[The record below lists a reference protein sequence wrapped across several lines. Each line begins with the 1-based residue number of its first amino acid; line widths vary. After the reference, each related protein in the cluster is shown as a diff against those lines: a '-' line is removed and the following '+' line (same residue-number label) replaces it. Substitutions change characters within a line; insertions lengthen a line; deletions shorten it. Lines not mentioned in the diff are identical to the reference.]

1 MKDLN
6 NHSIAYKRILYI
18 KKQMENEDLKK
29 ILNRFTFLCRF
40 ASSFMAVL
48 LYALTTQS
56 LFAQECKKGS
66 IVNLQR
72 SHQNKK
78 ITPSTQPINIGQASE
93 ELRNKFKKIEYKSK
107 SLGKIA
113 SIDEYITKN
122 CINAFAVVK
131 DGKLIYEKYFNW
143 TSETDQLYSASMAKS
158 LTSIM
163 VGVLLDQ
170 GNLKLST
177 KVADIIPELNKSAFA
192 EDTVED
198 LLRMNS
204 SAKLRDCN
212 QNCTDEDN
220 IKLNPMES
228 PRTNTLEYLSKK
240 IEVGNKSFF
249 YSAANTAILGSIIK
263 RISGQE
269 PEKFWAEKVWEPI
282 GAESDGHWITNSRQE
297 LGFQCCYTARARD
310 WLKLG
315 VMLANYGEIN
325 QRRVLSTEYVQAMAS
340 INIKNPMPPYRS
352 EYGLHVW
359 IPRMTP
365 RSDLT
370 VFEMHGLGAQ
380 ALVIDPVEKIVIFQ
394 SGYGQAQNSIFA
406 DWPEFRYAI
415 LNALK

>member
-1 MKDLN
+1 MKDLHN
-6 NHSIAYKRILYI
+6 LPSTNKRLKAI
-18 KKQMENEDLKK
+18 KKQIKNAENKTT
-29 ILNRFTFLCRF
+29 LNHLTSHFRFISTFV
-40 ASSFMAVL
+40 AVL
-48 LYALTTQS
+48 LYALTAQS
-56 LFAQECKKGS
+56 LFAQDCKKGS

-72 SHQNKK
+72 SNQNKK
-78 ITPSTQPINIGQASE
+78 IVPSTQPINLGQASE
-93 ELRNKFKKIEYKSK
+93 ELKNKFKKLEYNSK

-192 EDTVED
+192 DDTVED

-240 IEVGNKSFF
+240 IEIGNKSFF
-249 YSAANTAILGSIIK
+249 YSAANTAILGLIIK
-263 RISGQE
+263 RIGGQE

-325 QRRVLSTEYVQAMAS
+325 QRRVLSAEYVQAMAS
-340 INIKNPMPPYRS
+340 INIKNPMPPHGS

-359 IPRMTP
+359 IPRLTP
-365 RSDLT
+365 RRDLT
-370 VFEMHGLGAQ
+370 VFEMHGLYSQ
-380 ALVIDPVEKIVIFQ
+380 ALVIDPVTKIVIFQ
-394 SGYGQAQNSIFA
+394 SGYQQVQNPTIA

>member
-1 MKDLN
+1 MKDLH

-18 KKQMENEDLKK
+18 KKQMQNEQLKK
-29 ILNRFTFLCRF
+29 ILNRFTYLCRF

-48 LYALTTQS
+48 LYALTAQS

-72 SHQNKK
+72 SNQNKK
-78 ITPSTQPINIGQASE
+78 ITPSAQPINLGQASE
-93 ELRNKFKKIEYKSK
+93 ELKDKVKKIKYNSK
-107 SLGKIA
+107 SMGKIA
-113 SIDEYITKN
+113 SIDEYITKH

-131 DGKLIYEKYFNW
+131 DGKLIYEKYYNW
-143 TSETDQLYSASMAKS
+143 TSATDQLYSASMAKS

-177 KVADIIPELNKSAFA
+177 KVADIIPELDKSAFA

-240 IEVGNKSFF
+240 IEIGNKSFF
-249 YSAANTAILGSIIK
+249 YSAANTAILGLIIK

-269 PEKFWAEKVWEPI
+269 PEKFWAEKVWDPI
-282 GAESDGHWITNSRQE
+282 GAESDGHWITNRRQE
-297 LGFQCCYTARARD
+297 LGFQCCYTATARD

-315 VMLANYGEIN
+315 IMLANYGEIN
-325 QRRVLSTEYVQAMAS
+325 QRRILSAEYVQAMAS
-340 INIKNPMPPYRS
+340 INIKDPLPPHTS

-359 IPRMTP
+359 IPRLTP
-365 RSDLT
+365 RRDLT
-370 VFEMHGLGAQ
+370 VFEMHGLYSQ
-380 ALVIDPVEKIVIFQ
+380 ALVIDPVTKIVIFQ
-394 SGYGQAQNSIFA
+394 SGYQQVQNPTIV

>member
-1 MKDLN
+1 MRLRTNPNFDIKLKLN
-6 NHSIAYKRILYI
+6 QAESSK
-18 KKQMENEDLKK
+18 M
-29 ILNRFTFLCRF
+29 TTLCRF

-48 LYALTTQS
+48 LYALTAQS

-72 SHQNKK
+72 SYQNKK
-78 ITPSTQPINIGQASE
+78 ITPSAQPINLGQASE
-93 ELRNKFKKIEYKSK
+93 ELRNRFKKIEYNSK

-131 DGKLIYEKYFNW
+131 DGKLIYEKYYNW

-192 EDTVED
+192 DDTVED

-212 QNCTDEDN
+212 QNCTLEEDN

-240 IEVGNKSFF
+240 IEIGNKSFF
-249 YSAANTAILGSIIK
+249 YSAANTAILGLIIK
-263 RISGQE
+263 RIGGQE
-269 PEKFWAEKVWEPI
+269 PEKFWAEKVWDPI
-282 GAESDGHWITNSRQE
+282 GAESDGHWMTNSRQE

-325 QRRVLSTEYVQAMAS
+325 QRRVLSAEYVQAMAS
-340 INIKNPMPPYRS
+340 INIKNPMPPHRS

-380 ALVIDPVEKIVIFQ
+380 ALVIDPVAKIVIFQ